1 MDQLSQYTNDQL
13 DNLNRDLQDLLEISR
28 MMHDIT
34 YSQQSDMNQVE
45 EKITSADGLIEVSL
59 PNIEE
64 SSKIKKSSRVK
75 KILLISGMTC
85 GGILLGTAGLAIS
98 IPVAAAGIVV
108 GAVAGLSTGAIIN
121 YKIIR

>member
-1 MDQLSQYTNDQL
+1 MDQLSRYTNDQL

-28 MMHDIT
+28 MINDIT
-34 YSQQSDMNQVE
+34 YSQQLNIDVVE
-45 EKITSADGLIEVSL
+45 EKITSADELVEVSI
-59 PNIEE
+59 PTIEE
-64 SSKIKKSSRVK
+64 SSEIKKLSRVK
-75 KILLISGMTC
+75 KILLIGGLTT

-98 IPVAAAGIVV
+98 IPVAAAGMVV

>member
-1 MDQLSQYTNDQL
+1 MDQLSRYTNDQL

-28 MMHDIT
+28 MINDIT
-34 YSQQSDMNQVE
+34 YSQQLNIDVVE
-45 EKITSADGLIEVSL
+45 EKITSADELVEVSI
-59 PNIEE
+59 PTIEE
-64 SSKIKKSSRVK
+64 SSEIKKSSRVK
-75 KILLISGMTC
+75 KILLIGGLTT

-98 IPVAAAGIVV
+98 IPVAAAGMVV

>member
-1 MDQLSQYTNDQL
+1 MDQLSRYTNDQL

-28 MMHDIT
+28 MINDIT
-34 YSQQSDMNQVE
+34 YSQQLNIDVVE
-45 EKITSADGLIEVSL
+45 EKITSADELVELSI
-59 PNIEE
+59 PTIEE
-64 SSKIKKSSRVK
+64 SSEIKKSSRVK
-75 KILLISGMTC
+75 KILLIGGLTT

-98 IPVAAAGIVV
+98 IPVAAAGMVV